1 MARWTSGWFVLA
13 AAALCVVAGSRSE
26 ALSHPALPSHA
37 PGPASPVLTGL
48 TLGKGLA
55 LPTCQSAQ
63 ASSPACVPAA
73 DAHLAVSTMDAA
85 LHSLQ
90 LSHHGPIPGL
100 QAQAVVLQLDQ
111 SLESVSLQFDGVV
124 ALEGL
129 PLLLEQLCGAPE
141 VDSQLP
147 LNDQAY
153 LRAINWQCP
162 DAQVQLT
169 ALWQDGHAQGAL
181 NLTTARGQAW
191 FDAEPAPSGQTLA
204 MR

>member
-1 MARWTSGWFVLA
+1 MVRWTSGWFVVA
-13 AAALCVVAGSRSE
+13 AAVLCVLAGSRSE
-26 ALSHPALPSHA
+26 ALSHPASPLHA
-37 PGPASPVLTGL
+37 RGPASPVLTGL

-55 LPTCQSAQ
+55 LPSCQSVP
-63 ASSPACVPAA
+63 ASSPACLPPADVLRA
-73 DAHLAVSTMDAA
+73 APSIDAA

-90 LSHHGPIPGL
+90 LAHRGPVPGL

-111 SLESVSLQFDGVV
+111 SLESVSLQFEGLA

-129 PLLLEQLCGAPE
+129 PLLLQQLCGAPE